1 MVERSTASEG
11 FQLDHA
17 ACIALLATQQ
27 VGRLVI
33 ADAGPPQIAL
43 VNYVLSG
50 EVIVLRSDGGAKPH
64 PLGQAVVFEVDC
76 VDDRTHSAWS
86 VIVRGTATEADPS
99 RWSDLS
105 LEPRAPGPEGAL
117 VRGCHRGRHRPP
129 AAGTPGTGRRPF
141 RLPVTS
147 TGRTHVVTSSTAAP
161 VNRSWARS
169 RSASSA

>member
-43 VNYVLSG
+43 VNYVLTG

-105 LEPRAPGPEGAL
+105 LEPRAPGPKELWFEVAIEAVTGRL
-117 VRGCHRGRHRPP
+117 LRGRP
-129 AAGTPGTGRRPF
+129 APDDD
-141 RLPVTS
+141 
-147 TGRTHVVTSSTAAP
+147 
-161 VNRSWARS
+161 RSGYL
-169 RSASSA
+169 